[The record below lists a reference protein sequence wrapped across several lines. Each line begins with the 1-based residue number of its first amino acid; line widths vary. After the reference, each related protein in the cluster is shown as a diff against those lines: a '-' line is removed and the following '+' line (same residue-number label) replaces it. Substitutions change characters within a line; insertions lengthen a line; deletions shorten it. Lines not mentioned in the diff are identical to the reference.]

1 MPVNRKSFFA
11 FQILE
16 SPGIRL
22 DFFRGLYYLISDFF
36 SFQRVCAHLALEIS
50 LPPERDSMT
59 KLLLIIVSA
68 VLVNNFVLRRFL
80 GICPFLGVSRQ
91 VKTAL
96 GMSGAVVFVM
106 TMASVV
112 TWLVYNF
119 ILVPFELVYLQTVTF
134 ILVIA
139 SLVQLV
145 ELALQK
151 LSPAL
156 YKALGIYLPLIT
168 TNCAVLGVS
177 VLNIQKEYS
186 LVETATFGFGAA
198 LGFGLAMLLF
208 SGLRERI
215 DLCDTPL
222 PFRGTA
228 IGLVTAGLLSLAF
241 MGFTG
246 LVKL

>member
-1 MPVNRKSFFA
+1 M
-11 FQILE
+11 
-16 SPGIRL
+16 G
-22 DFFRGLYYLISDFF
+22 
-36 SFQRVCAHLALEIS
+36 
-50 LPPERDSMT
+50 
-59 KLLLIIVSA
+59 KLLLIIISA
-68 VLVNNFVLRRFL
+68 VLVNNFVLTRFL
-80 GICPFLGVSRQ
+80 GICPFLGVSRH
-91 VKTAL
+91 VKTSA
-96 GMSGAVVFVM
+96 GMSGAVLFVM
-106 TMASVV
+106 TMASVA
-112 TWLVYNF
+112 TWLIYHHVLTRF
-119 ILVPFELVYLQTVTF
+119 GLVYLKTVAF

-151 LSPAL
+151 LSPSL

-177 VLNIQKEYS
+177 VLNIQKEYT
-186 LVETATFGFGAA
+186 LLETTIFGVGAA
-198 LGFGLAMLLF
+198 LGFGLAMVLF

-222 PFRGTA
+222 SFRGTA
-228 IGLVTAGLLSLAF
+228 IGLITAGLLSLAF